1 MVIAIGNTELQPITG
16 TLKLGGGDVEVSR
29 KVNHEQ
35 TPVMKHALASNGEF
49 YVEVNDKSAYSKSLD
64 ELLALHSGVGESD
77 AEIVIDGVVKA
88 YRALITVD
96 MVGILGQYVKIS
108 WKGASNG

>member
-1 MVIAIGNTELQPITG
+1 MIIAIGNTEVQPITG

-29 KVNHEQ
+29 KINHEQ

-49 YVEVNDKSAYSKSLD
+49 FVEVKDKSTYSKTLD
-64 ELLALHSGVGESD
+64 ELLALHSGIGESD
-77 AEIVIDGVVKA
+77 AEVVLDGVLVA
-88 YRALITVD
+88 SRALITVD

-108 WKGASNG
+108 WKGSSNG